1 MLRRL
6 PSSFARFRPPRPSN
20 INPRTPHLA
29 GIVLTCCLLIGLV
42 GTLVLTFTVALSAS
56 SEKSNGSGSSSATI
70 VAPDNSQPEIATTPE
85 PTEEPV
91 EEAAVNESDETG
103 DAEPT
108 TPPVSSA
115 AEITAQS
122 AFVLDVKSGKALTA
136 VNADERRPMASLTKM
151 VTALVV
157 TKALNDE
164 LISLDDSVLIEET
177 DVVDP
182 MIYSHMGLVAG
193 DTVSVEQLLEGMLIP
208 SGNDAAKALARYVGE
223 RLPGAEDEGPR
234 AAFVTAMN
242 EVVTDLGL
250 EDTAFESPD
259 GDDDEGNYSTAH
271 DLAYIGRAVM
281 KSKLLAQIVG
291 VPKMTVTSTGLEQR
305 QYELFNTNH
314 LLGTSGVD
322 GIKTGTT
329 VGAGACLVVSSAL
342 DNGQKVIVVVLGSDP
357 DPIDQ
362 SGDPVDWPRFADARA
377 LFAKIA
383 DGS

>member
-6 PSSFARFRPPRPSN
+6 PTLLARFRPPRPSQ
-20 INPRTPHLA
+20 IGPRTPHLA
-29 GIVLTCCLLIGLV
+29 GIILTCCLLAGLV

-56 SEKSNGSGSSSATI
+56 SDKNGDSGTSATI
-70 VAPDNSQPEIATTPE
+70 VAPENDQPEIAISPE
-85 PTEEPV
+85 PTEETS
-91 EEAAVNESDETG
+91 EAAADTDSGETR

-108 TPPVSSA
+108 EQPVSTA
-115 AEITAQS
+115 PEITAQS
-122 AFVLDVKSGKALTA
+122 AFALDVKSGNALTA
-136 VNADERRPMASLTKM
+136 LNADDRRPMASLTKM
-151 VTALVV
+151 VSALVV
-157 TKALNDE
+157 TKALNDG
-164 LISLDDSVLIEET
+164 LIALDDSVLIEDT

-193 DTVSVEQLLEGMLIP
+193 DTVSIEQLLEGMLIP
-208 SGNDAAKALARYVGE
+208 SGNDAAKALARYVGAQ
-223 RLPGAEDEGPR
+223 LPGAEEAGPR
-234 AAFVTAMN
+234 AAFVAAMN
-242 EVVTDLGL
+242 QVVADLGL

-281 KSKLLAQIVG
+281 KSKLLAQIVA

-305 QYELFNTNH
+305 DYELFNTNH

-329 VGAGACLVVSSAL
+329 AGAGACLVVSSVL
-342 DNGQKVIVVVLGSDP
+342 DNGRQVIVVVLGSDP
-357 DPIDQ
+357 DPVDQ

-377 LFAKIA
+377 LFAQISKQR
-383 DGS
+383 